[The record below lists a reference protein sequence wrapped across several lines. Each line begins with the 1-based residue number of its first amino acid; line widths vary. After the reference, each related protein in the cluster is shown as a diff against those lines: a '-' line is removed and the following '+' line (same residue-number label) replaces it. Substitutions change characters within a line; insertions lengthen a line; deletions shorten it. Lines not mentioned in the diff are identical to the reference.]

1 MALERSTVE
10 LEYASVAQ
18 GTEQVPSNHL
28 VAGSSPAGGATNLDC
43 GFWILDWGDSA
54 ARSPFSSEHRSGLE
68 SVGLLLV
75 EVKHPGLDSGVA

>member
-1 MALERSTVE
+1 
-10 LEYASVAQ
+10 
-18 GTEQVPSNHL
+18 
-28 VAGSSPAGGATNLDC
+28 LDC